1 MNYKRTLNPE
11 CVFRISDSVYITKC
25 ESNPSWD
32 EYVKWLSEGNT
43 PLPAVEPEPPV
54 APQEPAP
61 EPEVEPVSEVAP
73 APEPE
78 VVPAPEPE
86 AVPAPEQE
94 TSASENVV
102 DL

>member
-1 MNYKRTLNPE
+1 MEQYKLLLKSNGQPNE
-11 CVFRISDSVYITKC
+11 YALRISDNAFVHTELNAEYIA
-25 ESNPSWD
+25 
-32 EYVKWLSEGNT
+32 WLAEGNE

-61 EPEVEPVSEVAP
+61 EPEVEPVSEVTP

-78 VVPAPEPE
+78 VT
-86 AVPAPEQE
+86 PAPEQE
-94 TSASENVV
+94 TPAPENVV